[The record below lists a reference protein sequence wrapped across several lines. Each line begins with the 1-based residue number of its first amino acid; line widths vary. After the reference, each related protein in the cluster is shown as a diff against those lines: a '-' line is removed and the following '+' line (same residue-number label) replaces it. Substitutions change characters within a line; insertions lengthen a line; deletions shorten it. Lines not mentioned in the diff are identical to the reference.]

1 MDIGETLEAS
11 SAHVF
16 AEWLAAH
23 GQDKSEIWVVLHK
36 KASGKQ
42 TVTYPELVGVGVAYG
57 WIDSMSKGIDEE
69 KYAQRF
75 SPRHEG
81 SNWTDGNKAIA
92 RRLIQEGR
100 MTETGKATLPEDLL
114 AEYDDLAKG

>member
-1 MDIGETLEAS
+1 MDIGETLEARN
-11 SAHVF
+11 ADDF

-23 GQDKSEIWVVLHK
+23 GQDKSEIWVVLYN

-42 TVTYPELVGVGVAYG
+42 TVTYPELVEVGVAYG
-57 WIDSMSKGIDEE
+57 WIDSMNKGMDEE

-75 SPRHEG
+75 SPRRER

-100 MTETGKATLPEDLL
+100 MTAGGKATLPEDLL
-114 AEYDDLAKG
+114 AEYDHLAKG

>member
-1 MDIGETLEAS
+1 MDIGETLEAG
-11 SAHVF
+11 SANDF
-16 AEWLAAH
+16 AEWLASH
-23 GQDKSEIWVVLHK
+23 GQNKSEIWVVLYK

-42 TVTYPELVGVGVAYG
+42 TVTYGELVEVGVAYG
-57 WIDSMSKGIDEE
+57 WIDSMNKGMDEE

-75 SPRHEG
+75 SPRREG
-81 SNWTDGNKAIA
+81 SNWTDGNKTIA

-100 MTETGKATLPEDLL
+100 MTAAGKATLPEDLM